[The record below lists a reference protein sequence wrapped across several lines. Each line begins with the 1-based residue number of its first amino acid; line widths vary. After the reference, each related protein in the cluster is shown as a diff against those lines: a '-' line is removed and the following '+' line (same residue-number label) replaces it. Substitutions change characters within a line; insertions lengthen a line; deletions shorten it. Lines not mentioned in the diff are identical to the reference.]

1 MKTLTAITVFFALL
15 SVPLVVT
22 ASGQHEH
29 GSHAQAESADTQTET
44 ADAQAETADAGHHG
58 DADHDM
64 QKEHDGMSTDGSMFI
79 VGSMTSKGVKGMA
92 HLKDVSEMMAKMG
105 MKTTHH
111 FMIAFVDEATG
122 EQIEN
127 GTVALK
133 ITNPDAKVGEAIE
146 LIGTQGHFGADITL
160 DMEGEYHFRLG
171 TKLSDGV
178 KRKYHFHHVNK

>member
-15 SVPLVVT
+15 SVPLVVA

-29 GSHAQAESADTQTET
+29 GSHDQTET
-44 ADAQAETADAGHHG
+44 ADSMHHS
-58 DADHDM
+58 DADPGM
-64 QKEHDGMSTDGSMFI
+64 QKEHDGMSSDGSMFI

-92 HLKDVSEMMAKMG
+92 HLKDVSETMAKMG

-122 EQIEN
+122 EQIED

-146 LIGTQGHFGADITL
+146 LIGMQGHFGADITL

-171 TKLSDGV
+171 TKLVDGV

>member
-1 MKTLTAITVFFALL
+1 MENDSQAHA
-15 SVPLVVT
+15 P
-22 ASGQHEH
+22 
-29 GSHAQAESADTQTET
+29 GSAQDVQN
-44 ADAQAETADAGHHG
+44 
-58 DADHDM
+58 
-64 QKEHDGMSTDGSMFI
+64 KHDGMSTDGSMFI

-111 FMIAFVDEATG
+111 FMIAFVDVETG

-146 LIGTQGHFGADITL
+146 LIGMQGHFGADITL

-171 TKLSDGV
+171 TKLADGK
-178 KRKYHFHHVNK
+178 KRKYYFHQVIK